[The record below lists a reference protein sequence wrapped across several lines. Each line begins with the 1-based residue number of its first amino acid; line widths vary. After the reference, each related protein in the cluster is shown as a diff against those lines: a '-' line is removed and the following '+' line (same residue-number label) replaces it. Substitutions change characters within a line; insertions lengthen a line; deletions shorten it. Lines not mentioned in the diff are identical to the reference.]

1 MTSLPAFSTLGLL
14 VSKLVRETVE
24 TFEESLH
31 VNGLSSPLTPWP
43 GRRVCSR
50 LGLLGFPSFVGPVR
64 DGRSAAARRA

>member
-43 GRRVCSR
+43 GRDRKSV
-50 LGLLGFPSFVGPVR
+50 V
-64 DGRSAAARRA
+64 